1 MFVPLTS
8 KEIEV
13 QGWELICA
21 RPNLVKKHS
30 KTENYHR
37 RIELTSYQ
45 FSNNNEGKEAI
56 FVL

>member
-8 KEIEV
+8 KEIELKQWV
-13 QGWELICA
+13 LICA

-37 RIELTSYQ
+37 RIEQTSYQ
-45 FSNNNEGKEAI
+45 FSNNNEEKEAI